1 MSKPKI
7 LIADDEPA
15 LRFLVHETLDS
26 DSDNIEILE
35 AADGLEAL
43 EIVRHQ
49 HPRLVLLDVAMPGM
63 SGNEVCREIK
73 ADPATR
79 DILVV
84 MLTAHSQTK
93 DREVALASGAD
104 HFMTKPFS
112 PVQLLKLVNQVL

>member
-26 DSDNIEILE
+26 EKIEIIE

-43 EIVRHQ
+43 EIVRREN
-49 HPRLVLLDVAMPGM
+49 PRLVLLDVAMPGM

-79 DILVV
+79 AIMVV
-84 MLTAHSQTK
+84 MLTAHSQTR
-93 DREVALASGAD
+93 DRELALASGAD